1 MSSSNDSAPSAG
13 GGAPIAAIPAA
24 SIPLEAA
31 ESAERTA
38 ARVSGVASNAFGVR
52 DSQGIVPLSLP
63 PEASYSSFKAAQDA
77 ANAYAGLAGY
87 AIVEGKGRWADP
99 RKKGRERRFL
109 ICKHGDSR
117 PREKDGRELN
127 ESQRKRG
134 KRQSKKTGCEV
145 RIKVQERPDSS
156 WDLKYLQDSKY
167 QTHNHDFKDIASYS
181 EHRKLTKEQL
191 TIIKADHTAG
201 IQPNRIVG
209 SLKAADPTSHIVTR
223 DIYNVVSKLKS
234 DALQGKRPN
243 EALVEKLT
251 KQKEEGSIFFEYT
264 LSEEGRIEKMFL
276 ADIRYVEIP
285 VFKSK

>member
-38 ARVSGVASNAFGVR
+38 ARASGVASNAFGVR

-145 RIKVQERPDSS
+145 RIKVQERPDGS
-156 WDLKYLQDSKY
+156 WDLKYLQIPNTRLITTISK
-167 QTHNHDFKDIASYS
+167 TSPPILNTESS
-181 EHRKLTKEQL
+181 LRNSSPLSRP
-191 TIIKADHTAG
+191 IILQAF
-201 IQPNRIVG
+201 
-209 SLKAADPTSHIVTR
+209 SLIESLDLSKPPTLRLILSPE
-223 DIYNVVSKLKS
+223 IYITSS
-234 DALQGKRPN
+234 Q
-243 EALVEKLT
+243 
-251 KQKEEGSIFFEYT
+251 S
-264 LSEEGRIEKMFL
+264 
-276 ADIRYVEIP
+276 
-285 VFKSK
+285 